1 MVMGRPRKAGAQRTD
16 RRKPTKKLT
25 APTEAVE
32 VPELPDAEQWT
43 STGVWSRPVVAWWQD
58 IHRSPMAGEFAE
70 SDLHGLYVAANYLN
84 EALNPRNDAG
94 ERLKLGQAWERAIKA
109 YGLTPNARENLKWSI
124 SQAEQAEHRTRDLR
138 SKKQNAEPTKPA
150 PNQAGVNADIIALYE
165 AQG

>member
-25 APTEAVE
+25 APSEAVE
-32 VPELPDAEQWT
+32 VPELPPAEQWT
-43 STGVWSRPVVAWWQD
+43 STGVWSKPVLSWWND
-58 IHRSPMAGEFAE
+58 IHKSPMAGEFAG

-84 EALNPRNDAG
+84 EALNPRNNAA
-94 ERLKLGQAWERAIKA
+94 ERLKLALAWERAIKA
-109 YGLTPNARENLKWSI
+109 YGLTPNARENLRWTI

-138 SKKQNAEPTKPA
+138 AKKQTTEPSEPA
-150 PNQAGVNADIIALYE
+150 AAVNADIIALYE

>member
-25 APTEAVE
+25 APTKDVE
-32 VPELPDAEQWT
+32 VPELPDADEWT
-43 STGVWSRPVVAWWQD
+43 STGTWSRPVAAWWQD
-58 IHRSPMAGEFAE
+58 IHRSPMAAEFAE

-84 EALNPRNDAG
+84 EALNPRNVAA

-109 YGLTPNARENLKWSI
+109 FGLTPNARENLKWSI

-138 SKKQNAEPTKPA
+138 AKRQTTKPSEPTA
-150 PNQAGVNADIIALYE
+150 DVNADIIALYE

>member
-1 MVMGRPRKAGAQRTD
+1 MGRPRKAGAQRTD

-25 APTEAVE
+25 APSDAVK
-32 VPELPDAEQWT
+32 VPSLPQADEWT
-43 STGVWSRPVVAWWQD
+43 STGTWSKPVVAWWQD
-58 IHRSPMAGEFAE
+58 IHRSPMAGEFTE

-84 EALNPRNDAG
+84 EALNPRNAAA

-124 SQAEQAEHRTRDLR
+124 SQAEQAEQRTKDLR
-138 SKKQNAEPTKPA
+138 AKKQTTEPA
-150 PNQAGVNADIIALYE
+150 AAVNADIIALYE